1 MNETTISACYVSPSF
16 SKEQF
21 IPNHSFLYVV
31 SGSMEGYDGQKKYK
45 LQAGECVLTRRNR
58 LAKYSKLPDNG
69 VFKKIVILFGQDF
82 LKFFFD
88 THTYSI
94 KKEKRTDAFIPL
106 ARNPLIENFITSLA
120 PYFTDQGTI
129 DEQFLDV
136 KRNELLLILLK
147 ANPELAN
154 ILFDFSNPE
163 KIDLEEFM
171 HRNFRFNVS
180 IERFAYLTGRSLSA
194 FKRDFEKIFKATP
207 SHWLVQKRLEEAY
220 FLIEKEQKK
229 PSDIYLDLG
238 FEDFSHF
245 SYSFKKLF
253 GHPPTQLK
261 KSNS

>member
-1 MNETTISACYVSPSF
+1 MKDTTISACYVSPSL
-16 SKEQF
+16 STEQF

-31 SGSMEGYDGQKKYK
+31 SGSMEGYDGHKKYK
-45 LQAGECVLTRRNR
+45 LQAGECVLIRRNH
-58 LAKYSKLPDNG
+58 LAKYTKLPDNG

-94 KKEKRTDAFIPL
+94 EKEKLAGAFISL
-106 ARNPLIENFITSLA
+106 AKTNLIENFISSLG
-120 PYFTDQGTI
+120 PYFNDQGSI
-129 DEQFLDV
+129 DEPFLDV
-136 KRNELLLILLK
+136 KRSELLIILLK
-147 ANPELAN
+147 TNPRLIN
-154 ILFDFSNPE
+154 TLFDFSNPE

-171 HRNFRFNVS
+171 HRNFKFNVS

-194 FKRDFEKIFKATP
+194 FKRDFEKIFNATP

-238 FEDFSHF
+238 FEDLSHF

-253 GHPPTQLK
+253 GHSPTQLK
-261 KSNS
+261 K